1 MIFQFLH
8 ASPAQSV
15 QSDNLLLDAKA
26 DLTKAVQQSAIFGDV
41 FTLMVREED
50 AKPAA
55 LIDEGRLPDGSED
68 EQQPTLQNSESK
80 GVDAGIPAMPKT
92 DVPVVELG
100 KLPGLEP
107 LGAGIPLAPQQPEV
121 EKRSIAATLPSDP
134 LLEKSSPAAVDPA
147 RRVLEPMPASIEASS
162 YDLTMSDDLVFSAQ
176 EQAGLFPSMRLEA
189 SAEERPQAADLSKGV
204 LQVATQTSSEQV
216 FHATVGVFKGSA
228 VRPQDP
234 APQSIQNA
242 IRDVVPAGTI
252 SPSSPDPVVL
262 PQAIQAIAVENPELL
277 KAIPQLASGTFAGA
291 LGQTQF
297 IQNQLIPERA
307 QQHEIKGYRGEGP
320 RLVEFQP
327 MQADVSAPQ
336 GHKFERA
343 VIDPAVDQ
351 GRIRDNLKPELAFQ
365 LLPQDARTSV
375 GEGGVT
381 KELAPSLTAPFVSS
395 PPQLVSATTVA
406 ANLQPELSQEGGSE
420 RSFGEVF
427 APVQSTRPDL
437 QAARLDLP
445 QAPAVNA
452 EKAVLIVREA
462 LEGMAAKQQ
471 REIEL
476 QLHPKDLGRLRFVMS
491 PADGQMFVQVFADRP
506 ETLDAMRRHV
516 EILTRE
522 FAAEGFGS
530 STFSF
535 EQGSTGSQPD
545 DNFAEPGEA
554 PPDGPMHQVDVR
566 RYEWGNP
573 DARLDIRI

>member
-8 ASPAQSV
+8 ATPSQSV
-15 QSDNLLLDAKA
+15 QGDNLLLDAKA

-55 LIDEGRLPDGSED
+55 LIDEGSLPDGSED
-68 EQQPTLQNSESK
+68 ELQPTLQNSESK
-80 GVDAGIPAMPKT
+80 GVDAGIPAVPKI

-100 KLPGLEP
+100 KLPSLEP
-107 LGAGIPLAPQQPEV
+107 LDASNPLAPQQPEV

-134 LLEKSSPAAVDPA
+134 LLEKSPHVAVDTA

-234 APQSIQNA
+234 ALQSIQNA

-262 PQAIQAIAVENPELL
+262 PQAIAAENTALL
-277 KAIPQLASGTFAGA
+277 KAIPQPASETFAGV

-336 GHKFERA
+336 GHKLERA

-554 PPDGPMHQVDVR
+554 PPDGPMPQVDVR